1 MTTYLEL
8 GLGAGGGGSKFY
20 GDRVANFAALPVSGL
35 NGEVRL
41 TLDTGVIYY
50 WDGAAW
56 NVAETEV
63 ATVGHTDTDSIDL
76 STPGSVLNANLNIS
90 ADVASVGYLKATTSI
105 KSGLNK
111 GLHVEVPIANTTTTG
126 VLTDTDWDTFNGKEP
141 AISSGT
147 VYQYF
152 RGDKSFQNLNIA
164 ALSIIADGLTSDGN
178 TNVLGAKQNSSVI
191 SNVAASGNWGDQVS
205 LNLDAGTWLLF
216 GVLRWNDNNAV
227 LTGDIRAGIS
237 NAADASTIGIYDYI
251 QFSGM
256 LSDNARD
263 YNTNLPMVI
272 LGDTVPFTAYLNVQM
287 QYSSGNPQA
296 GGKIIALRIR

>member
-20 GDRVANFAALPVSGL
+20 GDPVANFAALPVSGL

-141 AISSGT
+141 AISSATTGD
-147 VYQYF
+147 YW
-152 RGDKSFQNLNIA
+152 RGDKSFQPLNID
-164 ALSIIADGLTSDGN
+164 ALAVLTLGVVSDGDSKI
-178 TNVLGAKQNSSVI
+178 LGIKQNF
-191 SNVAASGNWGDQVS
+191 AGATPAPATGTWGSQVS
-205 LNLDAGTWLLF
+205 LSLGAGTWLVF
-216 GVLRWNDNNAV
+216 GLMRWNDNDAV
-227 LTGDIRAGIS
+227 MSGDIMAGIS
-237 NAADASTIGIYDYI
+237 ASSTALTIGAYDYV
-251 QFSGM
+251 QFAGM
-256 LSDNARD
+256 LSDNNRD
-263 YNTNLPMVI
+263 YNVMLPFVV
-272 LGDTVPFTAYLNVQM
+272 LGDSSPFTAYLNLQM
-287 QYSSGNPQA
+287 QYSSGSPQA
-296 GGKIIALRIR
+296 GGKLIGLRIR